1 MQLKINS
8 FQLTSIFAVLFF
20 CIFFTISSANAAPDC
35 PGTCRSLI
43 GGCQT
48 NEFPIGTGI
57 EYCPGGEGLDLCCG
71 TKASGQPGTNQDDC
85 AGFCVPVSQCEPG
98 TWPAPALSD
107 SSAKGS
113 CKSTPNSVCCGQQ
126 IVTPTGQAPDAT
138 STGDTQSETP
148 KDPSIGAGCVEKT
161 TGLIVPCVAQG
172 SPSQVVVGIIQ
183 RVINWLLALSG
194 TLFLVMFVWG
204 GVQYIIWG
212 GDSSKAAKGQ
222 KTLVN
227 AIIGIA
233 IVLLSYV
240 ALDYIFGSFITALGK

>member
-1 MQLKINS
+1 MKFKIHYLAIS
-8 FQLTSIFAVLFF
+8 FAIL
-20 CIFFTISSANAAPDC
+20 SSCLVFNASTANAAPDC
-35 PGTCRSLI
+35 PGECRSNI
-43 GGCQT
+43 NGCQT
-48 NEFPIGTGI
+48 DEFPIGTGI
-57 EYCPGGEGLDLCCG
+57 EYCPGGLGLDLCCG
-71 TKASGQPGTNQDDC
+71 KKATGQTTSNQDDC
-85 AGFCVPVSQCEPG
+85 MGFCVPVSQCEPG

-107 SSAKGS
+107 SSKNGV

-126 IVTPTGQAPDAT
+126 ILTPTGQAPDAT
-138 STGDTQSETP
+138 STAAAEDDTP
-148 KDPSIGAGCVEKT
+148 KDPSIGAGCREKT

-204 GVQYIIWG
+204 GIQYIIWG
-212 GDSSKAAKGQ
+212 SDSSKAAKGQ

-227 AIIGIA
+227 SIIGIA